1 MSAMDMD
8 LGQLIGKLF
17 NKGGDDS
24 SPADAKTKLIA
35 IAVMLILLIGSF
47 LYFFLL
53 PQYKKV
59 EEMQGKADRLPDVQ
73 TELGNLAVARKKA
86 NENMLATMAQVE
98 TFADMFHSEQDL
110 EALYRELSTIA
121 LTNGLTITNVKK
133 LENVPVYE
141 VEKESKKKKKKKKK
155 KKDDQLVAYTHVPV
169 QLDFTGFYLNYIG
182 FRNDLAAMEKLIN
195 INSESIRILETE
207 NSEGEVV
214 IQATLSTYRMPEPQ
228 EKEDQEDA

>member
-35 IAVMLILLIGSF
+35 IAVVLILLIGSF

-73 TELGNLAVARKKA
+73 MELGNLAVARKKA

-121 LTNGLTITNVKK
+121 LTNGLTITNIKK

-155 KKDDQLVAYTHVPV
+155 DAQVIAYTHVPV

-182 FRNDLAAMEKLIN
+182 FRNELAAMEKLIN

-228 EKEDQEDA
+228 EKEEQEDA

>member
-35 IAVMLILLIGSF
+35 IAVVSILLIGSF

-73 TELGNLAVARKKA
+73 MELGNLAVARKKA
-86 NENMLATMAQVE
+86 NENMLATMARVE

-155 KKDDQLVAYTHVPV
+155 KKDDQVVAYTHVPV

-228 EKEDQEDA
+228 EKEEQEDA